1 MDDIYKIIISEPF
14 AYSMVGITGFVIVVT
29 SVLMMRENN
38 DQKAD
43 TVPPSPSPSPSF
55 NEEPREEN
63 RGGKTHRNPQKRSS
77 LLKERGKTTKNK
89 NKIRK

>member
-14 AYSMVGITGFVIVVT
+14 AYGMVGITGFVIVVT

-43 TVPPSPSPSPSF
+43 TVQQSPSS

-63 RGGKTHRNPQKRSS
+63 RVGKTHRNPQKRSS